1 MGADR
6 CQTEPVR
13 IPAKVDYAIRAL
25 AELAALGDGPVKAEQ
40 LADAQDIP
48 LNFLRDILSELRRDH
63 LVRSTRGPE
72 GGFALARPAAE
83 ISLADIFRAVDGPLA
98 EVRDQSLS
106 AMTYQGAAEDL
117 PVVWMAV
124 RAGLRRVLETT
135 TIADLAGRTLP
146 DPVTELAEEYRTA
159 TESRR
164 VTTDR

>member
-1 MGADR
+1 
-6 CQTEPVR
+6 VR

-25 AELAALGDGPVKAEQ
+25 AELAAADGGPVKAEQ

-48 LNFLRDILSELRRDH
+48 LKFLRGILTDLRRTRI
-63 LVRSTRGPE
+63 VRSHRGPD
-72 GGFALARPAAE
+72 GGFMLARPATD

-106 AMTYQGAAEDL
+106 AMTYEGAASEL

-135 TIADLAGRTLP
+135 TIADLAAGALP
-146 DPVTELAEEYRTA
+146 ATVTSLAEEYRTA
-159 TESRR
+159 TESRHT
-164 VTTDR
+164 VSGG

>member
-1 MGADR
+1 
-6 CQTEPVR
+6 VR

-25 AELAALGDGPVKAEQ
+25 AELAAAGGGPVKAEQ

-48 LNFLRDILSELRRDH
+48 LKFLRGILTDLRRNR
-63 LVRSTRGPE
+63 LVRSHRGPD
-72 GGFALARPAAE
+72 GGFVLARAASD
-83 ISLADIFRAVDGPLA
+83 IALADIFRAIDGPLA

-106 AMTYQGAAEDL
+106 AMTYRGAAADL

-135 TIADLAGRTLP
+135 TLADLASATLP
-146 DPVTELAEEYRTA
+146 SSVVELAEEYRTA

-164 VTTDR
+164 AISRG

>member
-1 MGADR
+1 
-6 CQTEPVR
+6 VR

-25 AELAALGDGPVKAEQ
+25 AELAVAGEGPVKAEQ

-63 LVRSTRGPE
+63 LVRSVRGPD
-72 GGFALARPAAE
+72 GGFLLGRPAAE

-106 AMTYQGAAEDL
+106 AMNYRGAAAEL

-124 RAGLRRVLETT
+124 RAGLRRVLEAT
-135 TIADLAGRTLP
+135 TIADLAVGALP
-146 DPVTELAEEYRTA
+146 GPVNALAEEYRVD
-159 TESRR
+159 TEARVRR
-164 VTTDR
+164 